1 MSTQSIA
8 QLRLIANISSFAS
21 GQTITGWVLANPV
34 TPTSYA
40 PGVSFGEGK
49 NIRII
54 GTCRHVIFTSF
65 FIDKKRNS
73 N

>member
-1 MSTQSIA
+1 MGTQSIA
-8 QLRLIANISSFAS
+8 QLRLIANVFPFAS

-40 PGVSFGEGK
+40 PGVSFGEVK

-54 GTCRHVIFTSF
+54 GTCRHVILTSF
-65 FIDKKRNS
+65 LIDKKRNS

>member
-1 MSTQSIA
+1 MGTQSIA
-8 QLRLIANISSFAS
+8 QLGLIANILLS
-21 GQTITGWVLANPV
+21 GHTITGWVLDNPV